1 MLMDYQKLY
10 CFLFNA
16 ITNALEQIDL
26 GRPETARIILMN
38 AQQKSEEVYIIS
50 DEVSEKLP

>member
-10 CFLFNA
+10 CLLFNA

-26 GRPETARIILMN
+26 GKPETARIIFN
-38 AQQKSEEVYIIS
+38 ERAAEIGRSIYHFR
-50 DEVSEKLP
+50 